1 MADSITLDALMQSKG
16 HTALQVQKPASVEA
30 VRAQVEELSPE
41 QKARVEEV
49 KNSIDLM
56 DSQAALQY
64 GVGAQRNI
72 SSFSD
77 NILTQVRS
85 KDSGYV
91 GELMS
96 DLVLKVKEVDV
107 DGLDEGFWDKIP
119 FLKNASRAVKKF
131 MQRYEKLEVQI
142 DRIEQQLDQ
151 ARMQM
156 LKDITMFDGL
166 YEKNLEYFRELQ
178 IYIAAGEE
186 KLQELQETTLPQLR
200 AEAAAKGDAMS
211 AQVVRDFEDTV
222 NRFEKKIH
230 DLKLS
235 KTVAIQTAPQIRLIQ
250 NNDKMLV
257 DKIQTAVLN
266 TIPIWKS
273 QIVIALGLSRQQK
286 VLHRQSRE
294 DGPKRLNQKRH
305 SLVTLLLPM
314 CLARR
319 AFTACTAA
327 AQKPR
332 IRNPKNGS
340 AGASPR
346 IPESKPEASHA
357 SPVRSQPRRAAC
369 AHRKIPA
376 PIVQP
381 SASARTAGRTCV
393 GAYSFRRESTME
405 LAICSAAVIP
415 SAAIDPGNQ
424 RSASSA
430 AGIQQ
435 AAEIASTMPG
445 RAQPGRKFPATH
457 RTTAASTDCTRMRIA
472 KGSACESEKH
482 TAAGYMPSAAT
493 RSGLRSSSPFPN
505 TAPIRR
511 RSPFC
516 FTADVPPFGARRS
529 RPDQAPA
536 RTRWRSGRQ
545 SRPFAR
551 MRPHGAFP
559 SAAPRPARRTRSGL
573 LWCAEK

>member
-1 MADSITLDALMQSKG
+1 MMAEHITLDALMQSSG
-16 HTALQVQKPASVEA
+16 HTALQVQEPASMET

-77 NILTQVRS
+77 HILAQVRS

-107 DGLDEGFWDKIP
+107 DGLDEGFLDKLP

-186 KLQELQETTLPQLR
+186 KLKELQEITLPQLH
-200 AEAAAKGDAMS
+200 AEATAKGDAMS

-257 DKIQTAVLN
+257 DKIQTAILS
-266 TIPIWKS
+266 TIPLWKS
-273 QIVIALGLSRQQK
+273 QIVIALGL
-286 VLHRQSRE
+286 HRQESVLKMQRSVS
-294 DGPKRLNQKRH
+294 DATN
-305 SLVTLLLPM
+305 TLLTKNAEL
-314 CLARR
+314 LRQNSTEVAR
-319 AFTACTAA
+319 
-327 AQKPR
+327 
-332 IRNPKNGS
+332 
-340 AGASPR
+340 
-346 IPESKPEASHA
+346 ESERGIVDLQTLKKVNADLISTIEETIKI
-357 SPVRSQPRRAAC
+357 QQEGRAARQN
-369 AHRKIPA
+369 AETELLSIEQKLKEA
-376 PIVQP
+376 LL
-381 SASARTAGRTCV
+381 TA
-393 GAYSFRRESTME
+393 
-405 LAICSAAVIP
+405 
-415 SAAIDPGNQ
+415 
-424 RSASSA
+424 
-430 AGIQQ
+430 IQ
-435 AAEIASTMPG
+435 
-445 RAQPGRKFPATH
+445 
-457 RTTAASTDCTRMRIA
+457 
-472 KGSACESEKH
+472 
-482 TAAGYMPSAAT
+482 
-493 RSGLRSSSPFPN
+493 
-505 TAPIRR
+505 
-511 RSPFC
+511 
-516 FTADVPPFGARRS
+516 
-529 RPDQAPA
+529 
-536 RTRWRSGRQ
+536 
-545 SRPFAR
+545 
-551 MRPHGAFP
+551 
-559 SAAPRPARRTRSGL
+559 
-573 LWCAEK
+573 

>member
-1 MADSITLDALMQSKG
+1 MAEHITLDTLMQSSG
-16 HTALQVQKPASVEA
+16 HTALQVQEPASVEA

-41 QKARVEEV
+41 QRVRVEEV
-49 KNSIDLM
+49 KNSIDLI
-56 DSQAALQY
+56 DSQAVLQY

-107 DGLDEGFWDKIP
+107 DGLDEGFLDKLP

-186 KLQELQETTLPQLR
+186 KLKELQEITLPQLH
-200 AEAAAKGDAMS
+200 AEATAKGDAMS

-257 DKIQTAVLN
+257 DKIQTAILS
-266 TIPIWKS
+266 TIPLWKS
-273 QIVIALGLSRQQK
+273 QIVIALGL
-286 VLHRQSRE
+286 HRQESVLKMQRSVS
-294 DGPKRLNQKRH
+294 DATN
-305 SLVTLLLPM
+305 TLLTKNAEL
-314 CLARR
+314 LRQNSTEVAR
-319 AFTACTAA
+319 
-327 AQKPR
+327 
-332 IRNPKNGS
+332 
-340 AGASPR
+340 
-346 IPESKPEASHA
+346 ESERGIVDLQTLKKVNADLISTIEETIKI
-357 SPVRSQPRRAAC
+357 QQEGRAARQN
-369 AHRKIPA
+369 AETELLSIEQKLKEA
-376 PIVQP
+376 LL
-381 SASARTAGRTCV
+381 TA
-393 GAYSFRRESTME
+393 
-405 LAICSAAVIP
+405 
-415 SAAIDPGNQ
+415 
-424 RSASSA
+424 
-430 AGIQQ
+430 IQ
-435 AAEIASTMPG
+435 
-445 RAQPGRKFPATH
+445 
-457 RTTAASTDCTRMRIA
+457 
-472 KGSACESEKH
+472 
-482 TAAGYMPSAAT
+482 
-493 RSGLRSSSPFPN
+493 
-505 TAPIRR
+505 
-511 RSPFC
+511 
-516 FTADVPPFGARRS
+516 
-529 RPDQAPA
+529 
-536 RTRWRSGRQ
+536 
-545 SRPFAR
+545 
-551 MRPHGAFP
+551 
-559 SAAPRPARRTRSGL
+559 
-573 LWCAEK
+573 

>member
-107 DGLDEGFWDKIP
+107 DGLDEGFLDKLP

-200 AEAAAKGDAMS
+200 AEATAKGDAMS

-235 KTVAIQTAPQIRLIQ
+235 KAVAIQTAPQIRLIQ

-257 DKIQTAVLN
+257 DKIQTAILS
-266 TIPIWKS
+266 TIPLWKS
-273 QIVIALGLSRQQK
+273 QIVIALGL
-286 VLHRQSRE
+286 HRQESVLKMQRSVS
-294 DGPKRLNQKRH
+294 DATN
-305 SLVTLLLPM
+305 TLLTKNAEL
-314 CLARR
+314 LRQNSTEVAR
-319 AFTACTAA
+319 
-327 AQKPR
+327 
-332 IRNPKNGS
+332 
-340 AGASPR
+340 
-346 IPESKPEASHA
+346 ESERGIVDLQTLKKVNADLISTIEETIKI
-357 SPVRSQPRRAAC
+357 QQEGRAA
-369 AHRKIPA
+369 
-376 PIVQP
+376 
-381 SASARTAGRTCV
+381 
-393 GAYSFRRESTME
+393 
-405 LAICSAAVIP
+405 
-415 SAAIDPGNQ
+415 
-424 RSASSA
+424 
-430 AGIQQ
+430 
-435 AAEIASTMPG
+435 
-445 RAQPGRKFPATH
+445 
-457 RTTAASTDCTRMRIA
+457 
-472 KGSACESEKH
+472 
-482 TAAGYMPSAAT
+482 
-493 RSGLRSSSPFPN
+493 
-505 TAPIRR
+505 
-511 RSPFC
+511 
-516 FTADVPPFGARRS
+516 
-529 RPDQAPA
+529 
-536 RTRWRSGRQ
+536 RQ
-545 SRPFAR
+545 SAE
-551 MRPHGAFP
+551 
-559 SAAPRPARRTRSGL
+559 TEL
-573 LWCAEK
+573 LSIEQKLKEALLTAIQ

>member
-107 DGLDEGFWDKIP
+107 DGLDEGFLDKLP

-186 KLQELQETTLPQLR
+186 KLKELQEITLPQLR
-200 AEAAAKGDAMS
+200 AEATAKGDAMS

-235 KTVAIQTAPQIRLIQ
+235 KAVAIQTAPQIRLIQ

-257 DKIQTAVLN
+257 DKIQTAILS
-266 TIPIWKS
+266 TIPLWKS
-273 QIVIALGLSRQQK
+273 QIVIALGL
-286 VLHRQSRE
+286 HRQESVLKMQRSVS
-294 DGPKRLNQKRH
+294 DATN
-305 SLVTLLLPM
+305 TLLTKNAEL
-314 CLARR
+314 LRQNSTEVAR
-319 AFTACTAA
+319 
-327 AQKPR
+327 
-332 IRNPKNGS
+332 
-340 AGASPR
+340 
-346 IPESKPEASHA
+346 ESERGIVDLETLKKVNADLISTIEETIKI
-357 SPVRSQPRRAAC
+357 QQEGRAARQN
-369 AHRKIPA
+369 AETELLSIEQKLKEA
-376 PIVQP
+376 LL
-381 SASARTAGRTCV
+381 TA
-393 GAYSFRRESTME
+393 
-405 LAICSAAVIP
+405 
-415 SAAIDPGNQ
+415 
-424 RSASSA
+424 
-430 AGIQQ
+430 IQ
-435 AAEIASTMPG
+435 
-445 RAQPGRKFPATH
+445 
-457 RTTAASTDCTRMRIA
+457 
-472 KGSACESEKH
+472 
-482 TAAGYMPSAAT
+482 
-493 RSGLRSSSPFPN
+493 
-505 TAPIRR
+505 
-511 RSPFC
+511 
-516 FTADVPPFGARRS
+516 
-529 RPDQAPA
+529 
-536 RTRWRSGRQ
+536 
-545 SRPFAR
+545 
-551 MRPHGAFP
+551 
-559 SAAPRPARRTRSGL
+559 
-573 LWCAEK
+573 

>member
-49 KNSIDLM
+49 KNSIALM
-56 DSQAALQY
+56 DSQAVLQY

-107 DGLDEGFWDKIP
+107 DGLDEGFLDKLP

-186 KLQELQETTLPQLR
+186 KLKELQEITLPQLH
-200 AEAAAKGDAMS
+200 AEATAKGDAMS

-235 KTVAIQTAPQIRLIQ
+235 KAVAIQTAPQIRLIQ

-257 DKIQTAVLN
+257 DKIQTAILS
-266 TIPIWKS
+266 TIPLWKS
-273 QIVIALGLSRQQK
+273 QIVIALGL
-286 VLHRQSRE
+286 HRQESVLKMQRSVS
-294 DGPKRLNQKRH
+294 DATN
-305 SLVTLLLPM
+305 TLLTKNAEL
-314 CLARR
+314 LRQNSTEVAR
-319 AFTACTAA
+319 
-327 AQKPR
+327 
-332 IRNPKNGS
+332 
-340 AGASPR
+340 
-346 IPESKPEASHA
+346 ESERGIVDLETLKKVNADLISTIEETIKI
-357 SPVRSQPRRAAC
+357 QQEGRAARQN
-369 AHRKIPA
+369 AETELLSIEQKLKEA
-376 PIVQP
+376 LL
-381 SASARTAGRTCV
+381 TA
-393 GAYSFRRESTME
+393 
-405 LAICSAAVIP
+405 
-415 SAAIDPGNQ
+415 
-424 RSASSA
+424 
-430 AGIQQ
+430 IQ
-435 AAEIASTMPG
+435 
-445 RAQPGRKFPATH
+445 
-457 RTTAASTDCTRMRIA
+457 
-472 KGSACESEKH
+472 
-482 TAAGYMPSAAT
+482 
-493 RSGLRSSSPFPN
+493 
-505 TAPIRR
+505 
-511 RSPFC
+511 
-516 FTADVPPFGARRS
+516 
-529 RPDQAPA
+529 
-536 RTRWRSGRQ
+536 
-545 SRPFAR
+545 
-551 MRPHGAFP
+551 
-559 SAAPRPARRTRSGL
+559 
-573 LWCAEK
+573 

>member
-107 DGLDEGFWDKIP
+107 DGLDKGFWDKIP

-186 KLQELQETTLPQLR
+186 KLKELQEITLPQLH
-200 AEAAAKGDAMS
+200 AEATAKGDAMS

-235 KTVAIQTAPQIRLIQ
+235 KAVAIQTAPQIRLIQ

-257 DKIQTAVLN
+257 DKIQTAILS
-266 TIPIWKS
+266 TIPLWKS
-273 QIVIALGLSRQQK
+273 QIVIALGL
-286 VLHRQSRE
+286 HRQESVLKMQRSVS
-294 DGPKRLNQKRH
+294 DATN
-305 SLVTLLLPM
+305 TLL
-314 CLARR
+314 
-319 AFTACTAA
+319 T
-327 AQKPR
+327 
-332 IRNPKNGS
+332 KNAELLRQNS
-340 AGASPR
+340 TEVA
-346 IPESKPEASHA
+346 
-357 SPVRSQPRRAAC
+357 
-369 AHRKIPA
+369 
-376 PIVQP
+376 
-381 SASARTAGRTCV
+381 
-393 GAYSFRRESTME
+393 RESERGIVDLQT
-405 LAICSAAVIP
+405 LK
-415 SAAIDPGNQ
+415 
-424 RSASSA
+424 RS
-430 AGIQQ
+430 
-435 AAEIASTMPG
+435 
-445 RAQPGRKFPATH
+445 
-457 RTTAASTDCTRMRIA
+457 TRI
-472 KGSACESEKH
+472 
-482 TAAGYMPSAAT
+482 
-493 RSGLRSSSPFPN
+493 
-505 TAPIRR
+505 
-511 RSPFC
+511 
-516 FTADVPPFGARRS
+516 
-529 RPDQAPA
+529 
-536 RTRWRSGRQ
+536 
-545 SRPFAR
+545 
-551 MRPHGAFP
+551 
-559 SAAPRPARRTRSGL
+559 
-573 LWCAEK
+573 

>member
-41 QKARVEEV
+41 QRVRVEEV
-49 KNSIDLM
+49 KNSIDLI
-56 DSQAALQY
+56 DSQAVLQY

-131 MQRYEKLEVQI
+131 MQRYEKLEC
-142 DRIEQQLDQ
+142 RST
-151 ARMQM
+151 ASSSSWTRPGCRCSRTSPCSTGCM
-156 LKDITMFDGL
+156 K
-166 YEKNLEYFRELQ
+166 KNLEYFRELQ

-257 DKIQTAVLN
+257 DKIQTAILS
-266 TIPIWKS
+266 TIPLWKS
-273 QIVIALGLSRQQK
+273 QIVIALGL
-286 VLHRQSRE
+286 HRQESVLKMQRSVS
-294 DGPKRLNQKRH
+294 DATN
-305 SLVTLLLPM
+305 TLLTKN
-314 CLARR
+314 AE
-319 AFTACTAA
+319 TAQAE
-327 AQKPR
+327 QHGSGKR
-332 IRNPKNGS
+332 I
-340 AGASPR
+340 
-346 IPESKPEASHA
+346 
-357 SPVRSQPRRAAC
+357 
-369 AHRKIPA
+369 
-376 PIVQP
+376 
-381 SASARTAGRTCV
+381 
-393 GAYSFRRESTME
+393 
-405 LAICSAAVIP
+405 
-415 SAAIDPGNQ
+415 
-424 RSASSA
+424 
-430 AGIQQ
+430 
-435 AAEIASTMPG
+435 
-445 RAQPGRKFPATH
+445 
-457 RTTAASTDCTRMRIA
+457 
-472 KGSACESEKH
+472 
-482 TAAGYMPSAAT
+482 
-493 RSGLRSSSPFPN
+493 
-505 TAPIRR
+505 
-511 RSPFC
+511 
-516 FTADVPPFGARRS
+516 
-529 RPDQAPA
+529 
-536 RTRWRSGRQ
+536 
-545 SRPFAR
+545 
-551 MRPHGAFP
+551 
-559 SAAPRPARRTRSGL
+559 
-573 LWCAEK
+573 

>member
-1 MADSITLDALMQSKG
+1 MADSITLDTLMQSSG

-49 KNSIDLM
+49 KNSIDLI
-56 DSQAALQY
+56 DSQAVLQY

-107 DGLDEGFWDKIP
+107 DGLDEGFLDKLP

-156 LKDITMFDGL
+156 LKDITMFDGM

-186 KLQELQETTLPQLR
+186 KLKELQEITLPQLH
-200 AEAAAKGDAMS
+200 AEATAKGDAMS

-235 KTVAIQTAPQIRLIQ
+235 KAVAIQTAPQIRLIQ

-257 DKIQTAVLN
+257 DKIQTAILS
-266 TIPIWKS
+266 TIPLWKS
-273 QIVIALGLSRQQK
+273 QIVIALGL
-286 VLHRQSRE
+286 HRQESVLKMQRSVS
-294 DGPKRLNQKRH
+294 DATN
-305 SLVTLLLPM
+305 TLLTKNAEL
-314 CLARR
+314 LRQNSTEVAR
-319 AFTACTAA
+319 
-327 AQKPR
+327 
-332 IRNPKNGS
+332 
-340 AGASPR
+340 
-346 IPESKPEASHA
+346 ESERGIVDLQTLKKVNADLISTIEETIKI
-357 SPVRSQPRRAAC
+357 QQEGRAARQN
-369 AHRKIPA
+369 AETELLSIEQKLKEA
-376 PIVQP
+376 LL
-381 SASARTAGRTCV
+381 TA
-393 GAYSFRRESTME
+393 
-405 LAICSAAVIP
+405 
-415 SAAIDPGNQ
+415 
-424 RSASSA
+424 
-430 AGIQQ
+430 IQ
-435 AAEIASTMPG
+435 
-445 RAQPGRKFPATH
+445 
-457 RTTAASTDCTRMRIA
+457 
-472 KGSACESEKH
+472 
-482 TAAGYMPSAAT
+482 
-493 RSGLRSSSPFPN
+493 
-505 TAPIRR
+505 
-511 RSPFC
+511 
-516 FTADVPPFGARRS
+516 
-529 RPDQAPA
+529 
-536 RTRWRSGRQ
+536 
-545 SRPFAR
+545 
-551 MRPHGAFP
+551 
-559 SAAPRPARRTRSGL
+559 
-573 LWCAEK
+573 

>member
-1 MADSITLDALMQSKG
+1 MMAEHITLDALMQSSG
-16 HTALQVQKPASVEA
+16 HTALQVQEPASMET

-107 DGLDEGFWDKIP
+107 DGLDEGFLDKLP

-186 KLQELQETTLPQLR
+186 KLKELQEITLPQLH
-200 AEAAAKGDAMS
+200 AEATAKGDAMS
-211 AQVVRDFEDTV
+211 AQVMRDFEDTV

-257 DKIQTAVLN
+257 DKIQTAVLS
-266 TIPIWKS
+266 TIPLWKS
-273 QIVIALGLSRQQK
+273 QIVIALGL
-286 VLHRQSRE
+286 HRQESVLKMQRSVS
-294 DGPKRLNQKRH
+294 DATN
-305 SLVTLLLPM
+305 TLLTKNAEL
-314 CLARR
+314 LRQNSTEVAR
-319 AFTACTAA
+319 
-327 AQKPR
+327 
-332 IRNPKNGS
+332 
-340 AGASPR
+340 
-346 IPESKPEASHA
+346 ESERGIVDLETLKKVNADLISTIEETIKI
-357 SPVRSQPRRAAC
+357 QQEGRAARQN
-369 AHRKIPA
+369 AETELLSIEQKLKEA
-376 PIVQP
+376 LL
-381 SASARTAGRTCV
+381 TA
-393 GAYSFRRESTME
+393 
-405 LAICSAAVIP
+405 
-415 SAAIDPGNQ
+415 
-424 RSASSA
+424 
-430 AGIQQ
+430 IQ
-435 AAEIASTMPG
+435 
-445 RAQPGRKFPATH
+445 
-457 RTTAASTDCTRMRIA
+457 
-472 KGSACESEKH
+472 
-482 TAAGYMPSAAT
+482 
-493 RSGLRSSSPFPN
+493 
-505 TAPIRR
+505 
-511 RSPFC
+511 
-516 FTADVPPFGARRS
+516 
-529 RPDQAPA
+529 
-536 RTRWRSGRQ
+536 
-545 SRPFAR
+545 
-551 MRPHGAFP
+551 
-559 SAAPRPARRTRSGL
+559 
-573 LWCAEK
+573 

>member
-1 MADSITLDALMQSKG
+1 MADSITLDALMQSSG
-16 HTALQVQKPASVEA
+16 HTALQVQEPASVEA

-41 QKARVEEV
+41 QRVRVEEV
-49 KNSIDLM
+49 KNSIDLI

-107 DGLDEGFWDKIP
+107 DGLDEGFLDKLP

-186 KLQELQETTLPQLR
+186 KLKELQEITLPQLH
-200 AEAAAKGDAMS
+200 AEATAKGDAMS

-257 DKIQTAVLN
+257 DKIQTAILS
-266 TIPIWKS
+266 TIPLWKS
-273 QIVIALGLSRQQK
+273 QIVIALGL
-286 VLHRQSRE
+286 HRQESVLKMQRSVS
-294 DGPKRLNQKRH
+294 DATN
-305 SLVTLLLPM
+305 TLLTKNAEL
-314 CLARR
+314 LRQNSTEVAR
-319 AFTACTAA
+319 
-327 AQKPR
+327 
-332 IRNPKNGS
+332 
-340 AGASPR
+340 
-346 IPESKPEASHA
+346 ESERGIVDLETLKKVNADLISTIEETIKI
-357 SPVRSQPRRAAC
+357 QQEGRAARQN
-369 AHRKIPA
+369 AETELLSIEQKLKEA
-376 PIVQP
+376 LL
-381 SASARTAGRTCV
+381 TA
-393 GAYSFRRESTME
+393 
-405 LAICSAAVIP
+405 
-415 SAAIDPGNQ
+415 
-424 RSASSA
+424 
-430 AGIQQ
+430 IQ
-435 AAEIASTMPG
+435 
-445 RAQPGRKFPATH
+445 
-457 RTTAASTDCTRMRIA
+457 
-472 KGSACESEKH
+472 
-482 TAAGYMPSAAT
+482 
-493 RSGLRSSSPFPN
+493 
-505 TAPIRR
+505 
-511 RSPFC
+511 
-516 FTADVPPFGARRS
+516 
-529 RPDQAPA
+529 
-536 RTRWRSGRQ
+536 
-545 SRPFAR
+545 
-551 MRPHGAFP
+551 
-559 SAAPRPARRTRSGL
+559 
-573 LWCAEK
+573 